1 MPARLCMF
9 KSVSLCAAWDVLHN
23 IKGKN
28 GRISLHDS
36 YLEIRETDDWRI

>member
-9 KSVSLCAAWDVLHN
+9 KSVPLCAAGHVLHN

-28 GRISLHDS
+28 GRIPLPDS
-36 YLEIRETDDWRI
+36 YLEMHETDDWRM